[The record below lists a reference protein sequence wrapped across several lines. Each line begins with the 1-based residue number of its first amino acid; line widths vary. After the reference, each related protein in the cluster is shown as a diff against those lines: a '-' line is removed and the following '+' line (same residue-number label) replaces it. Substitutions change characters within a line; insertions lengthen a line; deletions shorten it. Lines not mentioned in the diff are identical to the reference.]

1 MLCDFHIHTDYSGD
15 SKTPP
20 ALQAEAAIALGI
32 PEICITDHHDPGSES
47 MTHVHYLLE
56 IPPYLNGIRRLA
68 EEYEG
73 KLAIRTGIELGLMLR
88 EQTELERLEA
98 ELPVDFILGSCHF
111 TDGYDIYD
119 RA

>member
-47 MTHVHYLLE
+47 MTHIH
-56 IPPYLNGIRRLA
+56 
-68 EEYEG
+68 
-73 KLAIRTGIELGLMLR
+73 
-88 EQTELERLEA
+88 
-98 ELPVDFILGSCHF
+98 
-111 TDGYDIYD
+111 
-119 RA
+119 